1 MADLD
6 LGDVPPFGHE
16 LLVKRRFWKTKE
28 LEATHEKVR
37 YLAPRPDAHGHL
49 VLRDNGSTAIVPY
62 FIMKTQEPE
71 PSQSTWMAVTKAAEE
86 AEGPYEIRRRIRGK
100 MGAKSMKLEEDEYEV
115 VEEERERH
123 LERISNIVL
132 EESVI
137 MLKDEMKVMDVV
149 YEELKKVKSAILGR
163 NQFFEPGW
171 SPQKNC
177 FEKLQNG
184 MKPSGK
190 SSTNCLKR
198 RRLFAGSM
206 KSLQEKWG
214 RKLEVLPSKVVI
226 TLKPGPRRKIRL
238 VACGNFVDPA
248 SAEQKDQCL
257 YASGADAV
265 CLRYVLK
272 RSAEESWKAS
282 VLDIRTAFLNA
293 PLDIEAEGQEPT
305 MVVLK
310 PPSLLLKTGHVGPK
324 DYYLAQKA
332 MYGLRQSPRCWGV
345 YRDQVLRKLTSPQGH
360 RFIQAEAEPNLWSI
374 MLGDGEDE
382 EREEKMVGFLL
393 VYVDDLMVT
402 SDGKTINQ
410 VIQVLQA
417 QWETSTPEEVGKEK
431 VKFLGMEITKTIEGG
446 YRASQEDYIKD
457 KEGIPE
463 AKNVKVPMSKE
474 AAPMP
479 EEPTPELVNAAQKL
493 VGELMWLSTRTRPDV
508 AFATSRCAQE
518 ILPHPSWVIEQ
529 ATQVWKYLKSTPNE
543 GLEFQPGRGEG
554 WDGGPKSLEVYT
566 DSSSAASP
574 ETQASHGAV
583 MVLWNGALMFWKSGR
598 QPFPALSTAESEL
611 LEAIEGLQTG
621 DAVDSMIQEH
631 EEPYAKTL
639 FVDNLAATGFFS
651 DGHANWRT
659 RHLRLRA
666 QHVRWRITNLD
677 WRVRHMPGT
686 IMIADLG
693 TKPLSSQRTLELKE
707 LMSMVLQKKVDEEKE
722 DGPEAVSEERKEKE
736 DGSEAVSEE
745 KEEKEDG
752 PEAVSKERR
761 KEGEGRQK
769 KMNYSGRQLQLAVL
783 MALIAK
789 SKAQGNQSEEDEN
802 PSDQAGSEP
811 LQMFMMLY
819 TILVI
824 LATLLFRRLCAW
836 FLAPAINDGDAAA
849 GQQYEPPALGP
860 PGSSTSESQGSSI
873 TVDWQG
879 REVNR
884 PSARSKG
891 KKKRKR
897 ARERRS
903 SRW

>member
-1 MADLD
+1 M
-6 LGDVPPFGHE
+6 
-16 LLVKRRFWKTKE
+16 
-28 LEATHEKVR
+28 
-37 YLAPRPDAHGHL
+37 
-49 VLRDNGSTAIVPY
+49 
-62 FIMKTQEPE
+62 
-71 PSQSTWMAVTKAAEE
+71 
-86 AEGPYEIRRRIRGK
+86 
-100 MGAKSMKLEEDEYEV
+100 
-115 VEEERERH
+115 
-123 LERISNIVL
+123 
-132 EESVI
+132 
-137 MLKDEMKVMDVV
+137 
-149 YEELKKVKSAILGR
+149 
-163 NQFFEPGW
+163 
-171 SPQKNC
+171 
-177 FEKLQNG
+177 
-184 MKPSGK
+184 
-190 SSTNCLKR
+190 
-198 RRLFAGSM
+198 
-206 KSLQEKWG
+206 
-214 RKLEVLPSKVVI
+214 I

-248 SAEQKDQCL
+248 SAEQKDQRL

-332 MYGLRQSPRCWGV
+332 MYGLRQSPRCRGV

-360 RFIQAEAEPNLWSI
+360 RFVQAEAEPNLWSI

-382 EREEKMVGFLL
+382 DREEKMVGFLL

-402 SDGKTINQ
+402 SDEKTINQ

-431 VKFLGMEITKTIEGG
+431 VKFLGMEITKTIGGG

-463 AKNVKVPMSKE
+463 ARNVKVPMSKE
-474 AAPMP
+474 VAPIP

-543 GLEFQPGRGEG
+543 GLEFQPGKGEG
-554 WDGGPKSLEVYT
+554 WDGGPRSLEVYT
-566 DSSSAASP
+566 DSSFAASP

-631 EEPYAKTL
+631 EEPYVKTL

-666 QHVRWRITNLD
+666 QHVRWRITTLD

-686 IMIADLG
+686 ITIADLG

-707 LMSMVLQKKVDEEKE
+707 LMSMVLQKKVDEEK
-722 DGPEAVSEERKEKE
+722 KEKE
-736 DGSEAVSEE
+736 DGPEVASEE
-745 KEEKEDG
+745 KEEKEDGLEAASKEKKGKEDG

-761 KEGEGRQK
+761 EEDEGKRK

-789 SKAQGNQSEEDEN
+789 SKAQGNQSDEDEN

-811 LQMFMMLY
+811 LQLFMMLY
-819 TILVI
+819 TVLVI

-891 KKKRKR
+891 KKKGKGQGKGGPQEGNLLIGRMVRLAPCQLKKEVSLGCKIENGCCDGFPPSLRKKGHKLAFLR
-897 ARERRS
+897 PRVHPGTPPSHTRMSRSLASKKSLNKRSLLVIMKCCRMLHHRILRPMKMRLSTTQRRETTGI
-903 SRW
+903 